1 MSTLT
6 NRSTGE
12 WIYDFCACNACEA
25 MCVAGCLSRGSTTDG
40 LVHHVLTVPVSLR
53 IVISVVAFMMLL

>member
-1 MSTLT
+1 
-6 NRSTGE
+6 
-12 WIYDFCACNACEA
+12 

-53 IVISVVAFMMLL
+53 IVSYL